1 MDWSLFHSIN
11 TFADHTAWAHGVMR
25 SYAKYGVAIFAI
37 LLAIAALL
45 SLRRG
50 PKELARSIWTAAA
63 ALIALGVNQPIAHAV
78 DRARPYAS
86 HPSVHVLISKGT
98 DPSFMSDH
106 SLVAGAVAG
115 GLCFV
120 SRRLGIIAIVAAVFM
135 AFARVYVGA
144 HYPGDVLAGLA
155 IGALV
160 ASIGMPLA
168 DHVLAP
174 IMQRMLGTPLG
185 RRFVG
190 GAAIGSPRA

>member
-1 MDWSLFHSIN
+1 MDWSIFHSIN

-25 SYAKYGVAIFAI
+25 DYAKYGVAIFAI
-37 LLAIAALL
+37 LLAVAGIL

-50 PKELARSIWTAAA
+50 PEPLARSLWTAAA

-78 DRARPYAS
+78 DRARPYAT

-106 SLVAGAVAG
+106 SLIAGAVAA

-120 SRRLGIIAIVAAVFM
+120 SRRLGIIAIVAALVM

-155 IGALV
+155 FGALIACV
-160 ASIGMPLA
+160 GMPLA
-168 DHVLAP
+168 DRVLAP
-174 IMQRMLGTPLG
+174 VIQRVLATPVG
-185 RRFVG
+185 RPFSSSATVE
-190 GAAIGSPRA
+190 SPRP